1 MEFLLV
7 RLKKKIY
14 ENQCFC
20 RWMFCTSLSVHN
32 IRYVFQQ
39 RPQAPVCSAFPSDAT
54 LLFLHSLPEVFI
66 VRRQCETRVK
76 MFPFAADVLISC
88 ELVSFSTVVFKL
100 HNLFC
105 ILAHILPSFIPKT
118 SAAIIF
124 SLNLIWKSWNL
135 SRNHLERLKIISIN
149 FTWLKLI

>member
-1 MEFLLV
+1 MEFLPV
-7 RLKKKIY
+7 RLKKIY
-14 ENQCFC
+14 ENQCFS

-54 LLFLHSLPEVFI
+54 FLHSLPEVFT

-76 MFPFAADVLISC
+76 MFPFAADVLISW

-105 ILAHILPSFIPKT
+105 IHAHILPSFMTKT

-135 SRNHLERLKIISIN
+135 SRNHLERLRIIAIN